1 MARKRTSAAEDFIV
15 VLSHLPWWTSL
26 LIALVSW
33 LILHPVATAPAPLAA
48 LKPGDMGG
56 ILTAQLWRTL
66 AMFGHYLIPF
76 CCLLGAIGSIAA
88 RRKRKHLFDSVKTA
102 TQPAR
107 TIDGLSWQQ
116 FEQLIGEAFR
126 KQGYSITETGG
137 NGPDGGVDLIL
148 RKHNEKYL
156 VQCKHWRSLKVGVP
170 VVREFFGA
178 MAAEGALGGYVV
190 TSGQFTAEARAFA
203 EGRNI
208 QLIDGAGL
216 KRLMVR
222 DNPTTPAAETV
233 QRQAAP
239 QPQAPAEPLSNRDGM
254 QIDMPYRFIECTKC
268 GRHAITAGVAGLAVT
283 YCFKI
288 FFQSI
293 GLSME
298 W

>member
-1 MARKRTSAAEDFIV
+1 MARKRTSAVEDFIV
-15 VLSHLPWWTSL
+15 VLSHLPWWMSL

-33 LILHPVATAPAPLAA
+33 LILHPVATAPAPPAA

-66 AMFGHYLIPF
+66 AQFGHYLIPF
-76 CCLLGAIGSIAA
+76 CCVLGAIGSIAA

-156 VQCKHWRSLKVGVP
+156 VQCKHWRLFESRRAGGTRILRRHGRRGRGGWLRRHLRP
-170 VVREFFGA
+170 VHSRGQGLRRGA
-178 MAAEGALGGYVV
+178 QYPADRRHRPKTPHGPSQPDHPSSR
-190 TSGQFTAEARAFA
+190 TR
-203 EGRNI
+203 
-208 QLIDGAGL
+208 
-216 KRLMVR
+216 
-222 DNPTTPAAETV
+222 TTPSSTTAAGTS
-233 QRQAAP
+233 RAAF
-239 QPQAPAEPLSNRDGM
+239 QPRWNAD
-254 QIDMPYRFIECTKC
+254 
-268 GRHAITAGVAGLAVT
+268 RHAIQV
-283 YCFKI
+283 Y
-288 FFQSI
+288 
-293 GLSME
+293 
-298 W
+298 

>member
-1 MARKRTSAAEDFIV
+1 MARKRTSAVEDFIV

-33 LILHPVATAPAPLAA
+33 LILHPVATAPAPPAA

-88 RRKRKHLFDSVKTA
+88 RRKRKHLFDSVKPA

-178 MAAEGALGGYVV
+178 MAAEG
-190 TSGQFTAEARAFA
+190 
-203 EGRNI
+203 RNI

-222 DNPTTPAAETV
+222 QNPTTPVAVPER
-233 QRQAAP
+233 RQAEP